1 MEKWL
6 VAKCSH
12 FLVITQGNLDH
23 LFSYA
28 AGNGRDQKSD
38 LALQASCPEGLKKV
52 RGEGQSLFPPS
63 LSLSLSLSLFCA
75 FLHLLPHTH
84 THTEDAHRCTHRHA
98 YCTHRQADREEK
110 VDGMILFGGT
120 RGRRGRECRRYTIH
134 CYIVVQSN
142 DSERTR
148 HISMQ
153 PPSTQHALLPRSSGT
168 TL

>member
-1 MEKWL
+1 M
-6 VAKCSH
+6 AKCRH

-38 LALQASCPEGLKKV
+38 LALQSSCPGGLEKAGGGSV
-52 RGEGQSLFPPS
+52 SLQPS
-63 LSLSLSLSLFCA
+63 LTCFDV

-84 THTEDAHRCTHRHA
+84 THIYSRCTHVVRHR
-98 YCTHRQADREEK
+98 YTQICKGSGEQTREGK
-110 VDGMILFGGT
+110 VDAMILFGG
-120 RGRRGRECRRYTIH
+120 GIQKGGCRRHTTR
-134 CYIVVQSN
+134 CYIAVQSN

-153 PPSTQHALLPRSSGT
+153 PPSTRHALLSRSSGT

>member
-1 MEKWL
+1 M
-6 VAKCSH
+6 AKCSH
-12 FLVITQGNLDH
+12 FLVITQGHLDH

-38 LALQASCPEGLKKV
+38 LALQTSCPEGRKKV
-52 RGEGQSLFPPS
+52 GGRVNLSPPF
-63 LSLSLSLSLFCA
+63 LSLSFVSFSI
-75 FLHLLPHTH
+75 PSHTH
-84 THTEDAHRCTHRHA
+84 THTCTVEAHMESDTG
-98 YCTHRQADREEK
+98 TDREEK
-110 VDGMILFGGT
+110 VDAVILSGGY
-120 RGRRGRECRRYTIH
+120 RGADGTQQH
-134 CYIVVQSN
+134 CYIVLQSN